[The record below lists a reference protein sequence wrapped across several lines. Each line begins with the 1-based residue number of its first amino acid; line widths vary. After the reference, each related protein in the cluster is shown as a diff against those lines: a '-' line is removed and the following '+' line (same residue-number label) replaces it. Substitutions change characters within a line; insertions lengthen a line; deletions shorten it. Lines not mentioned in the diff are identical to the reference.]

1 MNTLVVIAILVVFV
15 FLLTYDPRCGKL
27 EKYINPS
34 QLSVVDTTPP
44 TKKLEPQPPCDIDR
58 YHSLQF
64 NSPSTNGCA
73 GRTKEFLGAV
83 I

>member
-1 MNTLVVIAILVVFV
+1 MNTLVMIAILVVFV
-15 FLLTYDPRCGKL
+15 FLLTYDPKCGKL

-34 QLSVVDTTPP
+34 PSTTMA
-44 TKKLEPQPPCDIDR
+44 KKSELQPPCDIDR

-64 NSPSTNGCA
+64 NSPSTSGCA

>member
-1 MNTLVVIAILVVFV
+1 MNTLVMIAILVVFV
-15 FLLTYDPRCGKL
+15 FLLTYDPKYGKL

-34 QLSVVDTTPP
+34 PLLPSSSTMS
-44 TKKLEPQPPCDIDR
+44 KKLEPQPPCDIDR
-58 YHSLQF
+58 YYSLQF
-64 NSPSTNGCA
+64 NSPSTSGCA

>member
-1 MNTLVVIAILVVFV
+1 MNTLVMIAILVVFV
-15 FLLTYDPRCGKL
+15 FLLTYDPKYGKL

-34 QLSVVDTTPP
+34 PLLPSSSTMS
-44 TKKLEPQPPCDIDR
+44 KKPEPQPPCDIDR

-64 NSPSTNGCA
+64 NSPSTSGCA